1 MRMREENIEFEGINV
16 HYLRGGSGL
25 PILMM
30 HGSGPGVSSVGNW
43 AQVLEPLSGQYEIL
57 AFDLIGFGGS
67 GRKPREPYFDLDL
80 WLDQARFML
89 GQFDQQPAGI
99 IAHSLSSILALRL
112 AAADDRIAKV
122 LTTGAAGAPL
132 QLNRYLEAAWTFP
145 KTRNDLRHTLE
156 PLVSDQTK
164 LTDAFLDNRMNVL
177 QSGDYGEYFSRM
189 FSGDK
194 QQYVDAL
201 VLSDQTLARVTCDV
215 LMMHGRDD
223 RAVPFRQTTLEVS
236 ERLSSADVIV
246 LSHCGHGVAQEQPEK
261 FLAAV
266 TAFFG

>member
-1 MRMREENIEFEGINV
+1 MGVREGDIDFGGVNV

-43 AQVLEPLSGQYEIL
+43 AQVLEPLSERYEVL

-89 GQFDQQPAGI
+89 GQFDQQPLGVI
-99 IAHSLSSILALRL
+99 GHSLSSILALRL
-112 AAADDRIAKV
+112 AAADHRITKV

-132 QLNRYLEAAWTFP
+132 QLNDYLEAAWTFP
-145 KTRNDLRHTLE
+145 KTRDELRRTLA
-156 PLVSDQTK
+156 PLVYDPSK
-164 LTDAFLDNRMNVL
+164 LTDVFLDNRMSVL
-177 QSGDYGEYFSRM
+177 QSGDYGEYFTRM
-189 FSGDK
+189 FAGNK

-201 VLSDQTLARVTCDV
+201 VLSDHTLAKVTCDV
-215 LMMHGRDD
+215 LMMHGRED
-223 RAVPFRQTTLEVS
+223 RAVPFHQTTLQVS
-236 ERLSSADVIV
+236 ERLSNADVIV

-266 TAFFG
+266 TSFFG